1 MIPARQFSDTEIVRQ
16 RAGSITPPPPSR
28 FNALAWTA
36 LAFFLMGL
44 AVGIVG
50 RAGL

>member
-1 MIPARQFSDTEIVRQ
+1 MIPARQFSDTEIVSQ
-16 RAGSITPPPPSR
+16 RAGRLTQPPPSR